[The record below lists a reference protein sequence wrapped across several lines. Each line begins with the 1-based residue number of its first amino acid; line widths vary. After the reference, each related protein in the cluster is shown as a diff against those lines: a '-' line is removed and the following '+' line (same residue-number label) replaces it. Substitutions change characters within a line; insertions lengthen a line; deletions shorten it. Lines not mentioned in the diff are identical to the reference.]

1 MRMLIV
7 NPIAGCG
14 YALKVMEQ
22 VQSVLT
28 ARNLPFRVMRTEY
41 PGYAAKL
48 AREAVEMGCEAVY
61 VIGGDG
67 TFSEAAR
74 GLAGSGIPIGL
85 IPAGTGND
93 FVKTL
98 GTPKEPMAALDFILS
113 HEPRPCNAI
122 DLNGQLFLNV
132 AGAGFDVT
140 VLENVADFG
149 GKIRGLL
156 PYLVGLIRAIWKH
169 QPLQLTYTVDG
180 KTQTKEALLCIAA
193 NGKWIGGGIP
203 ICPDAVPNDG
213 EIDFMV
219 VGHQPRWKV
228 PYYLVRMMMKQ
239 ILNFPFTEHV
249 LCDKVTVSSP
259 GMHVE
264 VDGEIIAC
272 EAVKKSKKLLC
283 SQVKIGNQV
292 RQIVSG
298 IRKHYSPEEMVGK
311 KVMVVTNLKPATLAG
326 VKSEGMILCAE
337 DADGNLSLMVPEK
350 KMPAGAEIC

>member
-1 MRMLIV
+1 
-7 NPIAGCG
+7 
-14 YALKVMEQ
+14 MEQ

-113 HEPRPCNAI
+113 HEPRPCDAI
-122 DLNGQLFLNV
+122 DLNGQMFLNV

-156 PYLVGLIRAIWKH
+156 PYLIGLIRAIWN
-169 QPLQLTYTVDG
+169 
-180 KTQTKEALLCIAA
+180 IS
-193 NGKWIGGGIP
+193 
-203 ICPDAVPNDG
+203 
-213 EIDFMV
+213 
-219 VGHQPRWKV
+219 R
-228 PYYLVRMMMKQ
+228 
-239 ILNFPFTEHV
+239 
-249 LCDKVTVSSP
+249 
-259 GMHVE
+259 
-264 VDGEIIAC
+264 
-272 EAVKKSKKLLC
+272 C
-283 SQVKIGNQV
+283 S
-292 RQIVSG
+292 
-298 IRKHYSPEEMVGK
+298 
-311 KVMVVTNLKPATLAG
+311 
-326 VKSEGMILCAE
+326 
-337 DADGNLSLMVPEK
+337 
-350 KMPAGAEIC
+350 

>member
-113 HEPRPCNAI
+113 HEPRPCDAI

-140 VLENVADFG
+140 VLEML
-149 GKIRGLL
+149 R
-156 PYLVGLIRAIWKH
+156 
-169 QPLQLTYTVDG
+169 
-180 KTQTKEALLCIAA
+180 
-193 NGKWIGGGIP
+193 
-203 ICPDAVPNDG
+203 
-213 EIDFMV
+213 
-219 VGHQPRWKV
+219 
-228 PYYLVRMMMKQ
+228 
-239 ILNFPFTEHV
+239 
-249 LCDKVTVSSP
+249 
-259 GMHVE
+259 
-264 VDGEIIAC
+264 
-272 EAVKKSKKLLC
+272 
-283 SQVKIGNQV
+283 
-292 RQIVSG
+292 
-298 IRKHYSPEEMVGK
+298 
-311 KVMVVTNLKPATLAG
+311 TLAG
-326 VKSEGMILCAE
+326 KSAGCCRT
-337 DADGNLSLMVPEK
+337 SL
-350 KMPAGAEIC
+350 G

>member
-22 VQSVLT
+22 VQSVLN

-113 HEPRPCNAI
+113 HEPRPCDAI
-122 DLNGQLFLNV
+122 DLNGQMFLNV

-140 VLENVADFG
+140 VLEMLRILAEN
-149 GKIRGLL
+149 
-156 PYLVGLIRAIWKH
+156 PRA
-169 QPLQLTYTVDG
+169 
-180 KTQTKEALLCIAA
+180 A
-193 NGKWIGGGIP
+193 
-203 ICPDAVPNDG
+203 AVP
-213 EIDFMV
+213 
-219 VGHQPRWKV
+219 RWADSRD
-228 PYYLVRMMMKQ
+228 L
-239 ILNFPFTEHV
+239 
-249 LCDKVTVSSP
+249 
-259 GMHVE
+259 
-264 VDGEIIAC
+264 
-272 EAVKKSKKLLC
+272 EASAAETDLH
-283 SQVKIGNQV
+283 
-292 RQIVSG
+292 RQW
-298 IRKHYSPEEMVGK
+298 
-311 KVMVVTNLKPATLAG
+311 
-326 VKSEGMILCAE
+326 
-337 DADGNLSLMVPEK
+337 
-350 KMPAGAEIC
+350 

>member
-113 HEPRPCNAI
+113 HEPRPCDAI
-122 DLNGQLFLNV
+122 DLNGQMFLNV

-156 PYLVGLIRAIWKH
+156 PYLIGLIRAIWKH

-180 KTQTKEALLCIAA
+180 KTQTKDALLCIAA

-213 EIDFMV
+213 KIDFMV
-219 VGHQPRWKV
+219 VGHR
-228 PYYLVRMMMKQ
+228 R
-239 ILNFPFTEHV
+239 
-249 LCDKVTVSSP
+249 
-259 GMHVE
+259 G
-264 VDGEIIAC
+264 
-272 EAVKKSKKLLC
+272 
-283 SQVKIGNQV
+283 
-292 RQIVSG
+292 
-298 IRKHYSPEEMVGK
+298 GK
-311 KVMVVTNLKPATLAG
+311 CRTI
-326 VKSEGMILCAE
+326 SCA
-337 DADGNLSLMVPEK
+337 
-350 KMPAGAEIC
+350 

>member
-113 HEPRPCNAI
+113 HEPRPCDAI

-219 VGHQPRWKV
+219 VGQQPRWKV

-311 KVMVVTNLKPATLAG
+311 KVMVLVNLKPAKLAG
-326 VKSEGMILCAE
+326 VLSEGMLLCAE
-337 DADGNLSLMVPEK
+337 DAEGNLSLMTPEK

>member
-1 MRMLIV
+1 M
-7 NPIAGCG
+7 
-14 YALKVMEQ
+14 
-22 VQSVLT
+22 
-28 ARNLPFRVMRTEY
+28 
-41 PGYAAKL
+41 
-48 AREAVEMGCEAVY
+48 
-61 VIGGDG
+61 
-67 TFSEAAR
+67 
-74 GLAGSGIPIGL
+74 
-85 IPAGTGND
+85 
-93 FVKTL
+93 
-98 GTPKEPMAALDFILS
+98 
-113 HEPRPCNAI
+113 
-122 DLNGQLFLNV
+122 
-132 AGAGFDVT
+132 T

-169 QPLQLTYTVDG
+169 QPLKLTYTVNG
-180 KTQTKEALLCIAA
+180 ETRTKDALLCIAA

-272 EAVKKSKKLLC
+272 E
-283 SQVKIGNQV
+283 
-292 RQIVSG
+292 
-298 IRKHYSPEEMVGK
+298 H
-311 KVMVVTNLKPATLAG
+311 
-326 VKSEGMILCAE
+326 AE
-337 DADGNLSLMVPEK
+337 FTMHPGALMLYW
-350 KMPAGAEIC
+350 

>member
-113 HEPRPCNAI
+113 HEPRPCDAI
-122 DLNGQLFLNV
+122 DLNGQMFLNV

-156 PYLVGLIRAIWKH
+156 PYLVGLIRAIWK
-169 QPLQLTYTVDG
+169 
-180 KTQTKEALLCIAA
+180 
-193 NGKWIGGGIP
+193 
-203 ICPDAVPNDG
+203 
-213 EIDFMV
+213 
-219 VGHQPRWKV
+219 HQPRWKV

-272 EAVKKSKKLLC
+272 E
-283 SQVKIGNQV
+283 
-292 RQIVSG
+292 
-298 IRKHYSPEEMVGK
+298 H
-311 KVMVVTNLKPATLAG
+311 
-326 VKSEGMILCAE
+326 AE
-337 DADGNLSLMVPEK
+337 FTMHPGALMLYW
-350 KMPAGAEIC
+350 

>member
-98 GTPKEPMAALDFILS
+98 GTPKEPMAALDLEAS
-113 HEPRPCNAI
+113 AAAADVYGGWKDADEGRTAVHCGERKVDWRRHPDLPRC
-122 DLNGQLFLNV
+122 
-132 AGAGFDVT
+132 
-140 VLENVADFG
+140 
-149 GKIRGLL
+149 
-156 PYLVGLIRAIWKH
+156 
-169 QPLQLTYTVDG
+169 
-180 KTQTKEALLCIAA
+180 
-193 NGKWIGGGIP
+193 
-203 ICPDAVPNDG
+203 
-213 EIDFMV
+213 
-219 VGHQPRWKV
+219 
-228 PYYLVRMMMKQ
+228 
-239 ILNFPFTEHV
+239 
-249 LCDKVTVSSP
+249 
-259 GMHVE
+259 
-264 VDGEIIAC
+264 
-272 EAVKKSKKLLC
+272 
-283 SQVKIGNQV
+283 
-292 RQIVSG
+292 
-298 IRKHYSPEEMVGK
+298 
-311 KVMVVTNLKPATLAG
+311 
-326 VKSEGMILCAE
+326 CAE
-337 DADGNLSLMVPEK
+337 
-350 KMPAGAEIC
+350 

>member
-1 MRMLIV
+1 M
-7 NPIAGCG
+7 
-14 YALKVMEQ
+14 
-22 VQSVLT
+22 
-28 ARNLPFRVMRTEY
+28 
-41 PGYAAKL
+41 
-48 AREAVEMGCEAVY
+48 
-61 VIGGDG
+61 
-67 TFSEAAR
+67 
-74 GLAGSGIPIGL
+74 AGSGIPIGL

-113 HEPRPCNAI
+113 HEPRPCDAI
-122 DLNGQLFLNV
+122 DLNGQMFLNV

-156 PYLVGLIRAIWKH
+156 PYLIGLIRAIWKH
-169 QPLQLTYTVDG
+169 QPLKLTYTVNG
-180 KTQTKEALLCIAA
+180 ETRTKEALLCIAA

-272 EAVKKSKKLLC
+272 E
-283 SQVKIGNQV
+283 
-292 RQIVSG
+292 
-298 IRKHYSPEEMVGK
+298 H
-311 KVMVVTNLKPATLAG
+311 
-326 VKSEGMILCAE
+326 AE
-337 DADGNLSLMVPEK
+337 FTMHPGALMLYW
-350 KMPAGAEIC
+350 

>member
-113 HEPRPCNAI
+113 HEPRPCDAI
-122 DLNGQLFLNV
+122 DLNGQMFLNV

-156 PYLVGLIRAIWKH
+156 PYLIGLIRAIWKH
-169 QPLQLTYTVDG
+169 QPLKLTYTVNG
-180 KTQTKEALLCIAA
+180 ETRTKDACCALRRTESGLAAASRFAPMLC
-193 NGKWIGGGIP
+193 
-203 ICPDAVPNDG
+203 
-213 EIDFMV
+213 
-219 VGHQPRWKV
+219 
-228 PYYLVRMMMKQ
+228 RM
-239 ILNFPFTEHV
+239 T
-249 LCDKVTVSSP
+249 
-259 GMHVE
+259 
-264 VDGEIIAC
+264 A
-272 EAVKKSKKLLC
+272 KST
-283 SQVKIGNQV
+283 SWS
-292 RQIVSG
+292 SG
-298 IRKHYSPEEMVGK
+298 ISRGGK
-311 KVMVVTNLKPATLAG
+311 CRTI
-326 VKSEGMILCAE
+326 SCA
-337 DADGNLSLMVPEK
+337 
-350 KMPAGAEIC
+350 

>member
-113 HEPRPCNAI
+113 HEPRLCDAI

-149 GKIRGLL
+149 GKIR
-156 PYLVGLIRAIWKH
+156 RA
-169 QPLQLTYTVDG
+169 
-180 KTQTKEALLCIAA
+180 A
-193 NGKWIGGGIP
+193 
-203 ICPDAVPNDG
+203 AVPRWADSRDLEASAAAADVYGGWKDADEGSTAVHCG
-213 EIDFMV
+213 ERKVDWRR
-219 VGHQPRWKV
+219 HPDLPR
-228 PYYLVRMMMKQ
+228 
-239 ILNFPFTEHV
+239 
-249 LCDKVTVSSP
+249 C
-259 GMHVE
+259 
-264 VDGEIIAC
+264 
-272 EAVKKSKKLLC
+272 
-283 SQVKIGNQV
+283 
-292 RQIVSG
+292 
-298 IRKHYSPEEMVGK
+298 
-311 KVMVVTNLKPATLAG
+311 
-326 VKSEGMILCAE
+326 CAE
-337 DADGNLSLMVPEK
+337 
-350 KMPAGAEIC
+350 

>member
-14 YALKVMEQ
+14 YALKVLEQ
-22 VQSVLT
+22 VQRVLT

-41 PGYAAKL
+41 PGCAAKL
-48 AREAVEMGCEAVY
+48 AQEAVEMGCEAVY

-67 TFSEAAR
+67 TFSEVAR

-113 HEPRPCNAI
+113 HEPRPCDAI
-122 DLNGQLFLNV
+122 DLNGQMFLNV

-169 QPLQLTYTVDG
+169 QPLRLTYTVDG
-180 KTQTKEALLCIAA
+180 KTQTKDALLCIAA

-213 EIDFMV
+213 KIDFMV

-264 VDGEIIAC
+264 VDGEIIPC
-272 EAVKKSKKLLC
+272 E
-283 SQVKIGNQV
+283 
-292 RQIVSG
+292 
-298 IRKHYSPEEMVGK
+298 H
-311 KVMVVTNLKPATLAG
+311 
-326 VKSEGMILCAE
+326 AE
-337 DADGNLSLMVPEK
+337 FTMHPGALMLYW
-350 KMPAGAEIC
+350 

>member
-67 TFSEAAR
+67 TFSEAA
-74 GLAGSGIPIGL
+74 
-85 IPAGTGND
+85 
-93 FVKTL
+93 
-98 GTPKEPMAALDFILS
+98 LDFILS
-113 HEPRPCNAI
+113 HEPRPCDAI

-140 VLENVADFG
+140 VLENVADLG

-219 VGHQPRWKV
+219 VGQQPRWKV

-272 EAVKKSKKLLC
+272 E
-283 SQVKIGNQV
+283 
-292 RQIVSG
+292 
-298 IRKHYSPEEMVGK
+298 H
-311 KVMVVTNLKPATLAG
+311 
-326 VKSEGMILCAE
+326 AE
-337 DADGNLSLMVPEK
+337 FTMHPGALMLYW
-350 KMPAGAEIC
+350 

>member
-22 VQSVLT
+22 VQRVLT

-41 PGYAAKL
+41 PGCAAKL
-48 AREAVEMGCEAVY
+48 AQEAVEMGCEAVY

-67 TFSEAAR
+67 TFSEVAR

-113 HEPRPCNAI
+113 HEPRPCDAI
-122 DLNGQLFLNV
+122 DLNGQMFLNV

-156 PYLVGLIRAIWKH
+156 PYLIGLIRAIWKH

-180 KTQTKEALLCIAA
+180 KTQTKNALLCIAA

-213 EIDFMV
+213 KIDFMV

-239 ILNFPFTEHV
+239 ILNFSFTEHV

-264 VDGEIIAC
+264 VDGEIIPC
-272 EAVKKSKKLLC
+272 E
-283 SQVKIGNQV
+283 
-292 RQIVSG
+292 
-298 IRKHYSPEEMVGK
+298 H
-311 KVMVVTNLKPATLAG
+311 
-326 VKSEGMILCAE
+326 AE
-337 DADGNLSLMVPEK
+337 FTMHPGALMLYW
-350 KMPAGAEIC
+350 

>member
-41 PGYAAKL
+41 PGCAAKL

-113 HEPRPCNAI
+113 HEPRPCDAI
-122 DLNGQLFLNV
+122 DLNGQMFLNV

-169 QPLQLTYTVDG
+169 QPLKLTYTVNG
-180 KTQTKEALLCIAA
+180 ETRTKDALLCIAA

-219 VGHQPRWKV
+219 VGQQPRWKV

-259 GMHVE
+259 GMV
-264 VDGEIIAC
+264 VARNAC
-272 EAVKKSKKLLC
+272 RGGWRDYRLRTRGIYHASRRADAVL
-283 SQVKIGNQV
+283 V
-292 RQIVSG
+292 RCVWRRSASSAWK
-298 IRKHYSPEEMVGK
+298 IRKKRQRFPRTFSMRCRIGSVCRTARRSISTTAETCRFSPLCGK
-311 KVMVVTNLKPATLAG
+311 G
-326 VKSEGMILCAE
+326 RQSG
-337 DADGNLSLMVPEK
+337 SRR
-350 KMPAGAEIC
+350 

>member
-113 HEPRPCNAI
+113 HEPRPCDAI

-156 PYLVGLIRAIWKH
+156 PYLVGLIRAILEASAAAADVYGGRKDADEGRTAVH
-169 QPLQLTYTVDG
+169 CGERKVD
-180 KTQTKEALLCIAA
+180 
-193 NGKWIGGGIP
+193 WRRH
-203 ICPDAVPNDG
+203 PDL
-213 EIDFMV
+213 
-219 VGHQPRWKV
+219 PR
-228 PYYLVRMMMKQ
+228 
-239 ILNFPFTEHV
+239 
-249 LCDKVTVSSP
+249 C
-259 GMHVE
+259 
-264 VDGEIIAC
+264 
-272 EAVKKSKKLLC
+272 
-283 SQVKIGNQV
+283 
-292 RQIVSG
+292 
-298 IRKHYSPEEMVGK
+298 
-311 KVMVVTNLKPATLAG
+311 
-326 VKSEGMILCAE
+326 CAE
-337 DADGNLSLMVPEK
+337 
-350 KMPAGAEIC
+350 